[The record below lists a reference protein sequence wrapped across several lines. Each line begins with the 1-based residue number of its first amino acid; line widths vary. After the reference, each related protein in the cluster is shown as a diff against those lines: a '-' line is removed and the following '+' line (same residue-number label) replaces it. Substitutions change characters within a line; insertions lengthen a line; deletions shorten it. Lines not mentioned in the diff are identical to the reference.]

1 MLINIVLLILVF
13 GAKKKKI
20 SPYIAASLLG
30 VIKGGLYLV
39 FSQNIALA
47 VIMGGIYGGLA
58 TVFVYFLTRLDQRE
72 DRERPAIPTYKSA
85 GSQTAS
91 FKWEYIP
98 LVVVLVL
105 IIGGEMFLTLMKP
118 IGS

>member
-1 MLINIVLLILVF
+1 MIINILLLILVF

-30 VIKGGLYLV
+30 IIKGVIYLV
-39 FSQNIALA
+39 FTQNIILS
-47 VIMGGIYGGLA
+47 VIMGGIYAGLSV
-58 TVFVYFLTRLDQRE
+58 VFVYFLTRLDQRE
-72 DRERPAIPTYKSA
+72 DRERPAVPTYKSA
-85 GSQTAS
+85 GSETLK

-98 LVVVLVL
+98 LAVVLVL
-105 IIGGEMFLTLMKP
+105 IIGGEMILTFLNP